1 VVALRRLWLRDLRC
15 YEELDFQP
23 SEGVTL
29 VLGDNGQGKTSLL
42 EAISWLAH
50 GRSFRGVPDGALVR
64 TGAAAAVMRAQVE
77 RGGHERLLEV
87 ELAPGGRTRLQVNGT
102 KVPRVRVLAE
112 TLTATV
118 FAPDDLQLVK
128 GGPQERRDYLDGL
141 LVVLAPRY
149 DAACRDLD
157 KVLKHR
163 NALLKAGLH
172 RPDDHSTLAVFDEQL
187 AQVAA
192 VVVDGRLRLLDRLR
206 GPLSDAYSALAAV
219 PEPVVAEDYHSE
231 WFGPEAA
238 DLAAGAGR
246 IDALAAGLRA
256 RLEALRSREVDRG
269 VTLSGPQRDEWE
281 LAVNGLP
288 ARTHATQGEQRSLAL
303 ALRLAGHAVVT
314 DVTGEPPVLLLDDV
328 FSELD
333 PRRSAALVRHLP
345 SGQAI
350 VTTAGLLPPELAAER
365 TVHVRAGALVA

>member
-1 VVALRRLWLRDLRC
+1 VVALRRLWLRELRC
-15 YEELDFQP
+15 YEELDFEP
-23 SEGVTL
+23 SPGVTL
-29 VLGDNGQGKTSLL
+29 VVGDNGQGKTSLL

-64 TGAAAAVMRAQVE
+64 TGASAAVMRALVE

-102 KVPRVRVLAE
+102 KVPRVRVLSE

-128 GGPQERRDYLDGL
+128 GGPQERRAYLDEL

-157 KVLKHR
+157 RVLKHR
-163 NALLKAGLH
+163 NALLKAGV
-172 RPDDHSTLAVFDEQL
+172 RQPDDHSTLVVFDDQL
-187 AQVAA
+187 AQVSAA
-192 VVVDGRLRLLDRLR
+192 VVDGRLRLLDRLR
-206 GPLSDAYSALAAV
+206 GPLSEAYTALAAV
-219 PEPVVAEDYHSE
+219 TEPVVSEQYHSE
-231 WFGPEAA
+231 WFGPDEAA
-238 DLAAGAGR
+238 LPAGAQRIEVLAA
-246 IDALAAGLRA
+246 ALRT
-256 RLEALRSREVDRG
+256 RLEVLRSRELDRG
-269 VTLSGPQRDEWE
+269 VTLTGPQRDEWE

-288 ARTHATQGEQRSLAL
+288 ARTHASQGEQRSLAL

-333 PRRSAALVRHLP
+333 PGRSAALVRHLP
-345 SGQAI
+345 AGQAI
-350 VTTAGLLPPELAAER
+350 VTTAGLLPPELSAER

>member
-1 VVALRRLWLRDLRC
+1 VVVLRRLWLRDLRC

-23 SEGVTL
+23 SERVTL
-29 VLGDNGQGKTSLL
+29 VVGDNGQGKTSLL

-64 TGAAAAVMRAQVE
+64 TGAVASVMRALVE

-128 GGPQERRDYLDGL
+128 GGPHERRAYLDEL

-149 DAACRDLD
+149 DGACRDLD
-157 KVLKHR
+157 RVLKHR
-163 NALLKAGLH
+163 NALLKAGV
-172 RPDDHSTLAVFDEQL
+172 RQPDDHATLAVFDEQL
-187 AQVAA
+187 AQVSA

-206 GPLSDAYSALAAV
+206 GPLAAGYSALATV
-219 PEPVVAEDYHSE
+219 VEPVVDERYESE
-231 WFGPEAA
+231 WFGPDVAGLGPGAA
-238 DLAAGAGR
+238 R
-246 IDALAAGLRA
+246 IDALAGALRA
-256 RLEALRSREVDRG
+256 RLESTRSREVERG

-288 ARTHATQGEQRSLAL
+288 ARTHASQGEQRSLAL
-303 ALRLAGHAVVT
+303 ALRLAGHAVVA

-333 PRRSAALVRHLP
+333 PHRSAALVRHLP
-345 SGQAI
+345 AGQAI
-350 VTTAGLLPPELAAER
+350 VTSAGILPPELPAER
-365 TVHVRAGALVA
+365 VVHVRAGALVA

>member
-1 VVALRRLWLRDLRC
+1 VVALRRLWLRELRC

-29 VLGDNGQGKTSLL
+29 VVGDNGQGKTSLL

-64 TGAAAAVMRAQVE
+64 TGATSAVMRALVE

-87 ELAPGGRTRLQVNGT
+87 ELSPGGRTRLQVNGT

-128 GGPQERRDYLDGL
+128 GGPQERRDYLDEL

-149 DAACRDLD
+149 DRACRDLD

-163 NALLKAGLH
+163 TALLKAGV
-172 RPDDHSTLAVFDEQL
+172 RGPDDHSTLAVFDDQL

-192 VVVDGRLRLLDRLR
+192 EVVDGRLRLLDRLR
-206 GPLSDAYSALAAV
+206 GPLSEAYSTLASV
-219 PEPVVAEDYHSE
+219 PRTVVSDEYHSE
-231 WFGPEAA
+231 WFGPDEAGRTA
-238 DLAAGAGR
+238 GPDRIAALAGA
-246 IDALAAGLRA
+246 LRG
-256 RLEALRSREVDRG
+256 RLEALRSRELERG

-281 LAVNGLP
+281 LAVHALP
-288 ARTHATQGEQRSLAL
+288 ARTHASQGEQRSLAL

-333 PRRSAALVRHLP
+333 PGRSSALVRHLP
-345 SGQAI
+345 KGQAI
-350 VTTAGLLPPELAAER
+350 VTTAGLLPAELAAER
-365 TVHVRAGALVA
+365 TVHVHAGALVA